1 MLLTSNQATE
11 AHFPSSTEQEGYD
24 MPSVDAF
31 LKRITHSLRAWEL
44 GSGQAGPAAVL
55 SAQEVNAVAF
65 PVTSPGLQEGYL
77 VGQIDDFLD
86 EVVRTLEHYEARA
99 TATFSAST
107 QARPLGSQE
116 VSELVFT
123 TVKMREG
130 YDRDQVDV
138 LRDKI
143 TATLRA
149 REDGTWAGG
158 PYGMLTSTDV
168 RKIGFQRTMFQT
180 GYAPNEVDAFLD
192 DVARTLAAY
201 ESGSVPQGAKAQL
214 ASF

>member
-1 MLLTSNQATE
+1 MLLTSSQVTE
-11 AHFPSSTEQEGYD
+11 ARFPSSTEQEGYD

-31 LKRITHSLRAWEL
+31 LKRIAHSLRAWEL
-44 GSGQAGPAAVL
+44 GSQKASPASVL

-65 PVTSPGLQEGYL
+65 PVTSPGQDEGYL
-77 VGQIDDFLD
+77 VEDLDGFLD

-99 TATFSAST
+99 TATFTAST
-107 QARPLGSQE
+107 KARPLSSQE
-116 VSELVFT
+116 VGGLVFT
-123 TVKMREG
+123 TVNMREG

-143 TATLRA
+143 TATLHA
-149 REDGTWAGG
+149 RENGTWVGG

-180 GYAPNEVDAFLD
+180 GYAPHEVDAFLD
-192 DVARTLAAY
+192 DVARSLAAY
-201 ESGSVPQGAKAQL
+201 ESGLVPQGAKAQL